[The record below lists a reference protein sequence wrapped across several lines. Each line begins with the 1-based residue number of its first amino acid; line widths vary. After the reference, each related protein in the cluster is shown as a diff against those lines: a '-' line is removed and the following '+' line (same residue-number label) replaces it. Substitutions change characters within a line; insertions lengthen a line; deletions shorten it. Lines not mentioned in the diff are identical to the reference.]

1 MITCHMQQI
10 GQLIALWASPLWSA
24 VIWDAVHQVTN
35 GVVYSSALQV
45 TQVLAQPLPI
55 SALPRHTTLSTSTPL
70 TPSALPAIPAG
81 KRDGVLPGETVPY
94 VICRQRGAD
103 GELLALGGKGGVA
116 ERAHHPEELLADPS
130 LVVDLEY
137 YLMQQVG
144 EGVCAGWGWGGLGLG
159 LAWGYGGLGNAWLW

>member
-1 MITCHMQQI
+1 MYS
-10 GQLIALWASPLWSA
+10 LPLHYPPGS
-24 VIWDAVHQVTN
+24 
-35 GVVYSSALQV
+35 
-45 TQVLAQPLPI
+45 
-55 SALPRHTTLSTSTPL
+55 STPL
-70 TPSALPAIPAG
+70 TRSALFSG

-144 EGVCAGWGWGGLGLG
+144 CVCVCG
-159 LAWGYGGLGNAWLW
+159 LAWEVVMLWRHGCDGDA